1 MMKEFFNRLSNNP
14 TYKRLL
20 KEPWT
25 YVAGAVMLSFFQIL
39 HLNLMGSGWG
49 ASGAFATW
57 GGWVAQLFGANV
69 ETWSAF
75 SSESAQN
82 TLAKGFF
89 ADPASLRNLGII
101 LGAMLAA
108 LLASQF
114 KIKKIKS
121 WRQVAAAAIGGL
133 LMGYGARV
141 AGGCNVGALFSGI
154 SSLSVAGWIFGLC
167 LMVGAWVGG
176 KLLVKYFMS

>member
-1 MMKEFFNRLSNNP
+1 MKEFFNRLGKNP

-20 KEPWT
+20 KEPWP
-25 YVAGAVMLSFFQIL
+25 YVAGAVMLSFFQVL
-39 HLNLMGSGWG
+39 HLTLMGSGWG

-57 GGWVAQLFGANV
+57 GGWVLELFGAD
-69 ETWSAF
+69 TSTMAAF
-75 SSESAQN
+75 SSESAQK
-82 TLAKGFF
+82 TLAGGFF
-89 ADPASLRNLGII
+89 ADSASLRNLGII
-101 LGAMLAA
+101 LGALLAA

-121 WRQVAAAAIGGL
+121 VRQVFAAVIGGL

-154 SSLSVAGWIFGLC
+154 SSLSVAGWIYGLI
-167 LMVGAWVGG
+167 LMIGAWIGG
-176 KLLVKYFMS
+176 KLLVKFFMT